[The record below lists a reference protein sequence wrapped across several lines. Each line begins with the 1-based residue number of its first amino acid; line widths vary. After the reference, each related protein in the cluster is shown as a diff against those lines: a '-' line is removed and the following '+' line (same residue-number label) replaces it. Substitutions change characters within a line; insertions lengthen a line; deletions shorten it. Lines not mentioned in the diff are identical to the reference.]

1 PLNRLQRS
9 YFLRTALTSSRRMTA
24 KHQVPKSKSRTN
36 PNSRNP
42 KVKGGRASQEESL
55 VFSEDRANLQ
65 EKIGLEESF
74 VSAVVRPDAEQARAV
89 TVAKPIGNLLDG
101 GLFEVVGERGLSG
114 VRRTAGQNVSSAI
127 GDASDRG
134 VDS

>member
-1 PLNRLQRS
+1 
-9 YFLRTALTSSRRMTA
+9 MTA
-24 KHQVPKSKSRTN
+24 KHQVPKSKSQTN

-74 VSAVVRPDAEQARAV
+74 VSAVVGPDAQQAGAA
-89 TVAKPIGNLLDG
+89 TVAKPIGDLLDG
-101 GLFEVVGERGLSG
+101 GLFEVVRQRGL
-114 VRRTAGQNVSSAI
+114 AGGGSVAGEDVAACQSHPREKGS
-127 GDASDRG
+127 
-134 VDS
+134 